1 MRVAV
6 QSAGDG
12 SEVDERS
19 YCKGK
24 ESVNA
29 IDEGYMCGLKDMS
42 QSRSNGLVE
51 ERGNRAAVKV
61 GMLGEGSVLLRC
73 LMVLNLR

>member
-12 SEVDERS
+12 SKVYERS

-29 IDEGYMCGLKDMS
+29 VDEGYMCGLKDMS
-42 QSRSNGLVE
+42 QSRSNGLID
-51 ERGNRAAVKV
+51 ERGDRAAVKV
-61 GMLGEGSVLLRC
+61 GMLGEGSVLRC

>member
-6 QSAGDG
+6 QSAGDRSKVYG
-12 SEVDERS
+12 RS

-29 IDEGYMCGLKDMS
+29 VVEGYMCGLKDMS
-42 QSRSNGLVE
+42 QSLGNGLIDK
-51 ERGNRAAVKV
+51 RGDRAAVKV
-61 GMLGEGSVLLRC
+61 GMLGEGSVLRC